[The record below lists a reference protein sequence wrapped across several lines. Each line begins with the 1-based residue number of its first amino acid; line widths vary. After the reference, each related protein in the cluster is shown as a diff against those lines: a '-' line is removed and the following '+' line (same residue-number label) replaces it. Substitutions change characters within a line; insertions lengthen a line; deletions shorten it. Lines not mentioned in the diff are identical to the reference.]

1 MIRDKNYSD
10 GNYDFFQFTEENF
23 SLNNFIDES
32 NKIFDRFKKE
42 IQKIIE
48 KYKNIELKKLEDL
61 VFIFKNL
68 ITHYINNLNSLAL
81 KIYEPQLQK
90 YESQLRNIT
99 KMNLLYK
106 MQKDLMENKF
116 KILEKKNNEYEKLKK
131 TANVIVENGEFIFT
145 DRKENEI
152 IILRTENSNL
162 KKELNKLEEIIKI
175 KEEEEKRLIN
185 EYEISKKIMQKKIN
199 ELTYKIESNDRTN
212 SKSNININFND
223 ISNSNLFINNC
234 SESIKKENKYAI
246 KNLKMTKVNT
256 TSNIFSENKSPIKT
270 NNNFQY
276 NYTYKKSL
284 SNIQKKR
291 NNYTKKINQE
301 FSFPSSILKENS
313 LKKGNMSPIKKIQ
326 TFTPVNNKK
335 EKRNISNN
343 FYSYN
348 KSPNNLNLSQ
358 RDVNTLFM
366 NSKCSVNNFLIYRNV
381 LNTNNSGNSIHN
393 QSLNNNNGYFTIRLS
408 SGQLG
413 LNKNINNN
421 MNHSYKSFNCLIKK

>member
-1 MIRDKNYSD
+1 MIER
-10 GNYDFFQFTEENF
+10 
-23 SLNNFIDES
+23 
-32 NKIFDRFKKE
+32 
-42 IQKIIE
+42 IQ
-48 KYKNIELKKLEDL
+48 N
-61 VFIFKNL
+61 
-68 ITHYINNLNSLAL
+68 H
-81 KIYEPQLQK
+81 
-90 YESQLRNIT
+90 
-99 KMNLLYK
+99 
-106 MQKDLMENKF
+106 
-116 KILEKKNNEYEKLKK
+116 
-131 TANVIVENGEFIFT
+131 
-145 DRKENEI
+145 
-152 IILRTENSNL
+152 
-162 KKELNKLEEIIKI
+162 
-175 KEEEEKRLIN
+175 
-185 EYEISKKIMQKKIN
+185 
-199 ELTYKIESNDRTN
+199 KIESNDRTN